1 MQHANLHVAL
11 AADIADEFPK
21 GQPLTL
27 SGSRSPRTEM
37 ALRELANLQVQIA
50 RLAVVI
56 EADHAGV
63 SDSLCSGQS
72 C

>member
-1 MQHANLHVAL
+1 MQHANLQVAL

-37 ALRELANLQVQIA
+37 ALRELANLARAALFFGSARSFKASCAAAVGIA
-50 RLAVVI
+50 K
-56 EADHAGV
+56 EA
-63 SDSLCSGQS
+63 
-72 C
+72 